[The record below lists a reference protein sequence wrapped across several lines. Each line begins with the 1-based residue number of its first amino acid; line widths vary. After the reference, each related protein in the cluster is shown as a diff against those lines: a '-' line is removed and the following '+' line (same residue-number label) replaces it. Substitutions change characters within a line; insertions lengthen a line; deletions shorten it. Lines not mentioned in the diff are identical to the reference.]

1 MSDIGIKYTDKS
13 AGQPE
18 LVLVFEAIKKL
29 MIPYAKGSLKLKG
42 GDGGQV
48 ALISDKPVV
57 IEGRKKEE
65 IWFAGVLVQKGYV
78 GFYYMPVY
86 MNEPLRKKLPPE
98 LLKTLKGKACFH
110 IKKADPQ
117 LLGQIKEALQIGHAC
132 FREKGWI

>member
-1 MSDIGIKYTDKS
+1 MSDLGIKYTDKS

-65 IWFAGVLVQKGYV
+65 VWFAGALVQKGYV
-78 GFYYMPVY
+78 GFYFMPIY
-86 MNEPLRKKLPPE
+86 MNEPLRKKLSPE
-98 LLKTLKGKACFH
+98 LMKTLKGKSCFY

-117 LLGQIKEALQIGHAC
+117 LLGQIKEALQLGHA
-132 FREKGWI
+132 FFKEMGWI